1 MMKKSEGL
9 TLLDELN
16 LTNEYYIIWNS
27 WLSPV
32 NISLLLI
39 FLIEKRE
46 FKAILVYVIW
56 IHIILSL
63 I

>member
-46 FKAILVYVIW
+46 FKAILVYVI
-56 IHIILSL
+56 
-63 I
+63 